1 MGVFLKSW
9 YLNWQKVY
17 FCYIKNSMIFLNYYG
32 WNDIFNVFLNER
44 ERGEGGKERIVFVL
58 FKQ

>member
-1 MGVFLKSW
+1 
-9 YLNWQKVY
+9 
-17 FCYIKNSMIFLNYYG
+17 MIFLNYYG

-58 FKQ
+58 FK